1 MLTTMVT
8 RPVRPEHVE
17 GRLLWNKLLRSGIL
31 SQGLREPG
39 RQLLGYRPETPRA
52 YRPCVGRAR
61 VGTRYLNS
69 SRPESP
75 NWSQA
80 WASNGLVEGIL
91 VRMGTLYIVGTPI
104 GNLED
109 LTRRAVRVLG
119 QVSLVAAEDTRVTR
133 KLLSHL
139 SIHAPLVSYHARNW
153 RSRLPSIVDAL
164 HSGDV
169 ALVTDAGMPV
179 VSDPGSEL
187 VSAARASEN
196 RVEVV
201 PGPSAVTA
209 ALAVSGLPGDSFFF
223 LGFLPR
229 RGKPRTLILQSA
241 AAFAAPHAATVII
254 FEAPHRLRAT
264 LQDLFTVLG
273 DRELAVCRELTKI
286 HEEVFRGSV
295 SQALDY
301 FTEPRGEFVLL
312 LAGSDPPSGPVAPSQ
327 PHLETASAELA
338 KLKQSGVRARAAVA
352 QVAADY
358 ALPRKIVYQLW
369 LQTTV

>member
-1 MLTTMVT
+1 
-8 RPVRPEHVE
+8 
-17 GRLLWNKLLRSGIL
+17 
-31 SQGLREPG
+31 
-39 RQLLGYRPETPRA
+39 
-52 YRPCVGRAR
+52 
-61 VGTRYLNS
+61 
-69 SRPESP
+69 
-75 NWSQA
+75 
-80 WASNGLVEGIL
+80 
-91 VRMGTLYIVGTPI
+91 MGTLYIVGTPI

-139 SIHAPLVSYHARNW
+139 SIHAPLVSYHSRNW
-153 RSRLPSIVDAL
+153 QSRLPSILDAL
-164 HSGDV
+164 TSGDV

-187 VSAARASEN
+187 VSAARASGN
-196 RVEVV
+196 RAEVV

-209 ALAVSGLPGDSFFF
+209 ALAVSGLPGDCFLF

-229 RGKPRTLILQSA
+229 RGKSRTAKVRSV
-241 AAFAAPHAATVII
+241 AAFLAPIII

-264 LQDLFTVLG
+264 LQDLLNVLG
-273 DRELAVCRELTKI
+273 DRDLAVCRELTKL

-301 FTEPRGEFVLL
+301 FAEPRGEFVLL
-312 LAGSDPPSGPVAPSQ
+312 LAGAAPPSGPPVPSQ
-327 PHLETASAELA
+327 PHLEAASAELA
-338 KLKQSGVRARAAVA
+338 KLKQSGSRARAAVA
-352 QVAADY
+352 QVAATYD
-358 ALPRKIVYQLW
+358 LPRKIVYQLW